1 MYFGKTTVIPKIKR
15 STSMQVN
22 LNRIKKLLLEYMIKN
37 NLNVDE
43 IFAVISKKNQTEI
56 GPEDFTKAFKQKLPE
71 LSEEDVRDLFR
82 AVDIDKSGRIDLNE
96 VKLELSNVNAAM
108 VLRELKNTKKTVEDL
123 FKIVKQGSD
132 DDKLMINQFAE
143 LINLGVKT
151 TPKDEIDILFKAVD
165 RSHKG
170 YLTKADLKNAMAEI
184 DSVLQAN
191 VVISPKDLFMPLL
204 YKITKRLSLG
214 ADAVFQK
221 FRDPSA

>member
-56 GPEDFTKAFKQKLPE
+56 GPEDFTNAFKQKLPE

-123 FKIVKQGSD
+123 FKTVKQGSD
-132 DDKLMINQFAE
+132 DDKLMIN
-143 LINLGVKT
+143 
-151 TPKDEIDILFKAVD
+151 
-165 RSHKG
+165 
-170 YLTKADLKNAMAEI
+170 
-184 DSVLQAN
+184 
-191 VVISPKDLFMPLL
+191 
-204 YKITKRLSLG
+204 
-214 ADAVFQK
+214 
-221 FRDPSA
+221 

>member
-1 MYFGKTTVIPKIKR
+1 MNELIYYRDTLSMYFGKATVIPKIKR

-56 GPEDFTKAFKQKLPE
+56 GPEDFTNAFKQKLPE

-82 AVDIDKSGRIDLNE
+82 AIDIDKSGRIDLNE

-132 DDKLMINQFAE
+132 DDKLMIN
-143 LINLGVKT
+143 
-151 TPKDEIDILFKAVD
+151 
-165 RSHKG
+165 
-170 YLTKADLKNAMAEI
+170 
-184 DSVLQAN
+184 
-191 VVISPKDLFMPLL
+191 
-204 YKITKRLSLG
+204 
-214 ADAVFQK
+214 
-221 FRDPSA
+221 

>member
-56 GPEDFTKAFKQKLPE
+56 GPEDFTNAFKQKLPE

-132 DDKLMINQFAE
+132 DDKLMIN
-143 LINLGVKT
+143 
-151 TPKDEIDILFKAVD
+151 
-165 RSHKG
+165 
-170 YLTKADLKNAMAEI
+170 
-184 DSVLQAN
+184 
-191 VVISPKDLFMPLL
+191 
-204 YKITKRLSLG
+204 
-214 ADAVFQK
+214 
-221 FRDPSA
+221 

>member
-1 MYFGKTTVIPKIKR
+1 MYFGKATVIPKIKR

-56 GPEDFTKAFKQKLPE
+56 GPEDFTNAFKQKLPE

-82 AVDIDKSGRIDLNE
+82 AIDIDKSGRIDLNE

-132 DDKLMINQFAE
+132 DDKLMIN
-143 LINLGVKT
+143 
-151 TPKDEIDILFKAVD
+151 
-165 RSHKG
+165 
-170 YLTKADLKNAMAEI
+170 
-184 DSVLQAN
+184 
-191 VVISPKDLFMPLL
+191 
-204 YKITKRLSLG
+204 
-214 ADAVFQK
+214 
-221 FRDPSA
+221 

>member
-56 GPEDFTKAFKQKLPE
+56 GPEDFTNAFKQKLPE

-132 DDKLMINQFAE
+132 DDKL
-143 LINLGVKT
+143 LIN
-151 TPKDEIDILFKAVD
+151 
-165 RSHKG
+165 
-170 YLTKADLKNAMAEI
+170 
-184 DSVLQAN
+184 
-191 VVISPKDLFMPLL
+191 
-204 YKITKRLSLG
+204 
-214 ADAVFQK
+214 
-221 FRDPSA
+221 

>member
-1 MYFGKTTVIPKIKR
+1 MNELIYYRDTLSMYFGKTTVIPKIKR

-56 GPEDFTKAFKQKLPE
+56 GPEDFTNAFKQKLPD

-132 DDKLMINQFAE
+132 DDKLMIN
-143 LINLGVKT
+143 
-151 TPKDEIDILFKAVD
+151 
-165 RSHKG
+165 
-170 YLTKADLKNAMAEI
+170 
-184 DSVLQAN
+184 
-191 VVISPKDLFMPLL
+191 
-204 YKITKRLSLG
+204 
-214 ADAVFQK
+214 
-221 FRDPSA
+221 

>member
-56 GPEDFTKAFKQKLPE
+56 GPEDFTNAFKQKLPE

-82 AVDIDKSGRIDLNE
+82 AIDIDKSGRIDLNE

-132 DDKLMINQFAE
+132 DDKLMIN
-143 LINLGVKT
+143 
-151 TPKDEIDILFKAVD
+151 
-165 RSHKG
+165 
-170 YLTKADLKNAMAEI
+170 
-184 DSVLQAN
+184 
-191 VVISPKDLFMPLL
+191 
-204 YKITKRLSLG
+204 
-214 ADAVFQK
+214 
-221 FRDPSA
+221 

>member
-1 MYFGKTTVIPKIKR
+1 
-15 STSMQVN
+15 MQVN

-56 GPEDFTKAFKQKLPE
+56 GPEDFTNAFKQKLPE

-82 AVDIDKSGRIDLNE
+82 AIDIDKSGRIDLNE

-132 DDKLMINQFAE
+132 DDKLMIN
-143 LINLGVKT
+143 
-151 TPKDEIDILFKAVD
+151 
-165 RSHKG
+165 
-170 YLTKADLKNAMAEI
+170 
-184 DSVLQAN
+184 
-191 VVISPKDLFMPLL
+191 
-204 YKITKRLSLG
+204 
-214 ADAVFQK
+214 
-221 FRDPSA
+221 

>member
-1 MYFGKTTVIPKIKR
+1 VNELIYYRDTLSMYFGKATVIPKIKR

-56 GPEDFTKAFKQKLPE
+56 GPEDFTNAFKQKLPE

-82 AVDIDKSGRIDLNE
+82 AIDIDKSGRIDLNE

-132 DDKLMINQFAE
+132 DDKLMIN
-143 LINLGVKT
+143 
-151 TPKDEIDILFKAVD
+151 
-165 RSHKG
+165 
-170 YLTKADLKNAMAEI
+170 
-184 DSVLQAN
+184 
-191 VVISPKDLFMPLL
+191 
-204 YKITKRLSLG
+204 
-214 ADAVFQK
+214 
-221 FRDPSA
+221 